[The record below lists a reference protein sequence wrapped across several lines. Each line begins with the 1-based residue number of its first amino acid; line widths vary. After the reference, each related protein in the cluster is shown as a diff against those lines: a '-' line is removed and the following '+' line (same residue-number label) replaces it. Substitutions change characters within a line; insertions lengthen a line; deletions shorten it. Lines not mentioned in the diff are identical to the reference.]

1 VCRSRIRKRVVAVD
15 AVDGKTFRIF
25 FCRDICDD
33 LGSNKKGKGKKMYSN
48 DQRLKTLEY
57 AAIGAGLLLLVSC
70 IVGCTK
76 RTPVIPPS
84 QTTFATPEEA
94 GQALQNATRAEDD
107 GSLVRILGAKSQAI
121 LYSGDPAE
129 DKAALQSFAKKYD
142 RMNRWV
148 TMTDGSL
155 VLYIGADNYPFPIP
169 LVKDSSSKWYFNT
182 AAGEDE
188 VLARRVGK
196 NELMAI
202 DVSKSIVNAEE
213 LYRKNSHKYT
223 QTISGNS
230 KLAVSTS
237 SGECPVFDGY
247 VFRILTVPNNEAK
260 DGSKSYIS
268 DGRMT
273 GGFAVI
279 ASPVKYQDSGIM
291 TFIVSQDGVV
301 YQKDLGTQTASVAA
315 SIAEYNPSD
324 GWTPAE

>member
-1 VCRSRIRKRVVAVD
+1 
-15 AVDGKTFRIF
+15 
-25 FCRDICDD
+25 
-33 LGSNKKGKGKKMYSN
+33 MYSN
-48 DQRLKTLEY
+48 GQRLKTLEY
-57 AAIGAGLLLLVSC
+57 AAIGARLLLLVSC

-76 RTPVIPPS
+76 QTPVIPPS
-84 QTTFATPEEA
+84 QTTFTTPEEA
-94 GQALQNATRAEDD
+94 GQALQNASRAEDD

-121 LYSGDPAE
+121 LYSGNPAE

-182 AAGEDE
+182 VAGEDE
-188 VLARRVGK
+188 VLARRIGR

-213 LYRKNSHKYT
+213 LYRKNRTNTH
-223 QTISGNS
+223 TISSNS
-230 KLAVSTS
+230 KLAVFGS
-237 SGECPVFDGY
+237 SGEGPVFDGY
-247 VFRILTVPNNEAK
+247 VFRILAAQGDEAK
-260 DGSKSYIS
+260 GGSRSYIA

-273 GGFAVI
+273 GGIAVI
-279 ASPVKYQDSGIM
+279 ATPVKYQDSGIM
-291 TFIVSQDGVV
+291 TFIVSRDGVV
-301 YQKDLGTQTASVAA
+301 YQKDLGTQTARVAA

>member
-1 VCRSRIRKRVVAVD
+1 
-15 AVDGKTFRIF
+15 
-25 FCRDICDD
+25 
-33 LGSNKKGKGKKMYSN
+33 MYSN
-48 DQRLKTLEY
+48 GQRLKTLEY
-57 AAIGAGLLLLVSC
+57 AAIGARLLLLVSC

-76 RTPVIPPS
+76 QTPVIPPS
-84 QTTFATPEEA
+84 QTTFTTPEEA
-94 GQALQNATRAEDD
+94 GQALQNASRAEDD

-188 VLARRVGK
+188 VLARRIGR

-202 DVSKSIVNAEE
+202 DVSKLIVNAEE
-213 LYRKNSHKYT
+213 LYRKKSHEYT
-223 QTISGNS
+223 QTIFSNS

-237 SGECPVFDGY
+237 SGGGSVFDGY
-247 VFRILTVPNNEAK
+247 VFRILAAQGDEAK
-260 DGSKSYIS
+260 GGSTSYIA

-273 GGFAVI
+273 GGYAVI
-279 ASPVKYQDSGIM
+279 ATPVKYHDSGIM
-291 TFIVSQDGVV
+291 TFIVSRDGVV
-301 YQKDLGTQTASVAA
+301 YQKDLGTQTASVAT

-324 GWTPAE
+324 GWAPAE

>member
-1 VCRSRIRKRVVAVD
+1 
-15 AVDGKTFRIF
+15 
-25 FCRDICDD
+25 
-33 LGSNKKGKGKKMYSN
+33 MYSN
-48 DQRLKTLEY
+48 DQRSKMLEY
-57 AAIGAGLLLLVSC
+57 AAIGARLLLLVGC

-76 RTPVIPPS
+76 QTPIIPPS

-94 GQALQNATRAEDD
+94 GQALQDATRTEDD
-107 GSLVRILGAKSQAI
+107 GSLLRILGAKSQAI
-121 LYSGDPAE
+121 LYSGDPTV
-129 DKAALQSFAKKYD
+129 DKAALRSFAKKYD

-169 LVKDSSSKWYFNT
+169 LVKNSSSKWYFNT

-188 VLARRVGK
+188 VLARRIGR

-202 DVSKSIVNAEE
+202 DVSKSMINAEE
-213 LYRKNSHKYT
+213 LNRKKSHEHT
-223 QTISGNS
+223 QAIFSNS
-230 KLAVSTS
+230 KLAVSSS
-237 SGECPVFDGY
+237 SGGGLVFDGY
-247 VFRILTVPNNEAK
+247 AFRILAAHGDEAK
-260 DGSKSYIS
+260 GGSKSYTT
-268 DGRMT
+268 DGRTT

-279 ASPVKYQDSGIM
+279 ATPVKYQDSGIM
-291 TFIVSQDGVV
+291 TFIVSRAGVV

>member
-1 VCRSRIRKRVVAVD
+1 
-15 AVDGKTFRIF
+15 
-25 FCRDICDD
+25 
-33 LGSNKKGKGKKMYSN
+33 MYSKS
-48 DQRLKTLEY
+48 QRLKTLEY
-57 AAIGAGLLLLVSC
+57 AAIGARLLLLLSC
-70 IVGCTK
+70 MLGCTK
-76 RTPVIPPS
+76 YTSVLPPS

-107 GSLVRILGAKSQAI
+107 GSLLRILGAKSQAI
-121 LYSGDPAE
+121 LYSGNPAE

-188 VLARRVGK
+188 VLARRIGR

-202 DVSKSIVNAEE
+202 GLSKSIVNAEE
-213 LYRKNSHKYT
+213 LYRKKSHEYT
-223 QTISGNS
+223 QTISSNS
-230 KLAVSTS
+230 KPAVFGS
-237 SGECPVFDGY
+237 SGEGPVFDGY
-247 VFRILTVPNNEAK
+247 VFRILTAQG
-260 DGSKSYIS
+260 DGTNGGSRSYIA

-279 ASPVKYQDSGIM
+279 ATPVKYQDSGIM
-291 TFIVSQDGVV
+291 TFIVSRDGVV

-324 GWTPAE
+324 RWTPAE

>member
-1 VCRSRIRKRVVAVD
+1 
-15 AVDGKTFRIF
+15 
-25 FCRDICDD
+25 
-33 LGSNKKGKGKKMYSN
+33 MYSKS
-48 DQRLKTLEY
+48 QRFKTLEY
-57 AAIGAGLLLLVSC
+57 AAIGARLLLFASC

-76 RTPVIPPS
+76 QTPVTPLS

-94 GQALQNATRAEDD
+94 GQALQNASRAEDD

-121 LYSGDPAE
+121 LYSGNPAE
-129 DKAALQSFAKKYD
+129 DKAALQSFARKYD

-188 VLARRVGK
+188 VLARRIGR
-196 NELMAI
+196 NELIAI

-213 LYRKNSHKYT
+213 FYSKKSHEYT
-223 QTISGNS
+223 QAISSNS
-230 KLAVSTS
+230 KFAVSGT
-237 SGECPVFDGY
+237 SGEGPVFEGY
-247 VFRILTVPNNEAK
+247 AFRILAAQGDEAK
-260 DGSKSYIS
+260 GGSKNYIT
-268 DGRMT
+268 DGKMT

-279 ASPVKYQDSGIM
+279 ATPVKYQNSGIM

>member
-1 VCRSRIRKRVVAVD
+1 
-15 AVDGKTFRIF
+15 
-25 FCRDICDD
+25 
-33 LGSNKKGKGKKMYSN
+33 MYSN
-48 DQRLKTLEY
+48 AQRLKTLEY
-57 AAIGAGLLLLVSC
+57 AAIGARLLLLVSC

-76 RTPVIPPS
+76 QRPVIPPS

-94 GQALQNATRAEDD
+94 GQALQNASRAEDD

-121 LYSGDPAE
+121 LYSGNPAE
-129 DKAALQSFAKKYD
+129 DKAALQSFTKKYD

-188 VLARRVGK
+188 VLARRIGR

-213 LYRKNSHKYT
+213 LYRKKSHEHT
-223 QTISGNS
+223 QAISSNS
-230 KLAVSTS
+230 KPAIFGSY
-237 SGECPVFDGY
+237 GEEPVFDGY
-247 VFRILTVPNNEAK
+247 VFRIIGAQGDEAK
-260 DGSKSYIS
+260 GESRSYIAG
-268 DGRMT
+268 GRMT

-279 ASPVKYQDSGIM
+279 AAPIKYQGSGIM
-291 TFIVSQDGVV
+291 TFIVTRDGVV

>member
-1 VCRSRIRKRVVAVD
+1 
-15 AVDGKTFRIF
+15 
-25 FCRDICDD
+25 
-33 LGSNKKGKGKKMYSN
+33 MYSKS
-48 DQRLKTLEY
+48 QRVKTLEY
-57 AAIGAGLLLLVSC
+57 AAIGARLLLLVSC

-76 RTPVIPPS
+76 QTQVTPPS

-94 GQALQNATRAEDD
+94 GQALQNASRAEDD
-107 GSLVRILGAKSQAI
+107 GSLLRILGAKAQAI
-121 LYSGDPAE
+121 LYSGNPAE

-155 VLYIGADNYPFPIP
+155 VLYIGADNYPFPIS
-169 LVKDSSSKWYFNT
+169 LAKDSSSKWYFNT

-188 VLARRVGK
+188 VLARRIGR
-196 NELMAI
+196 NELIAI

-213 LYRKNSHKYT
+213 FYRKKSHEYT
-223 QTISGNS
+223 QTISSNS
-230 KLAVSTS
+230 KLAVPGS
-237 SGECPVFDGY
+237 SGEGPVFEGY
-247 VFRILTVPNNEAK
+247 AFRILAAQGDEAK
-260 DGSKSYIS
+260 GGSKSYIT

-279 ASPVKYQDSGIM
+279 ATPVKYQDSGIM
-291 TFIVSQDGVV
+291 TFIVSRDGVV
-301 YQKDLGTQTASVAA
+301 YQKDLGTQTASIAA

>member
-1 VCRSRIRKRVVAVD
+1 
-15 AVDGKTFRIF
+15 
-25 FCRDICDD
+25 
-33 LGSNKKGKGKKMYSN
+33 MYSN
-48 DQRLKTLEY
+48 VQRLKTLEY
-57 AAIGAGLLLLVSC
+57 AAIGAGLLLLLSC

-76 RTPVIPPS
+76 QTPVIPPS
-84 QTTFATPEEA
+84 QATFATPEEA

-107 GSLVRILGAKSQAI
+107 GSLVRILGAQSQAI

-169 LVKDSSSKWYFNT
+169 LVKNSSSKWYFDT

-188 VLARRVGK
+188 VLARRIGR

-202 DVSKSIVNAEE
+202 EVSKSIVNVEE
-213 LYRKNSHKYT
+213 LYRKKSHEYT
-223 QTISGNS
+223 QTISNS
-230 KLAVSTS
+230 KLAVFGP
-237 SGECPVFDGY
+237 SGEGPVFDGY
-247 VFRILTVPNNEAK
+247 AFRILSAQGDEARG
-260 DGSKSYIS
+260 GSKSYIT
-268 DGRMT
+268 DGRMM

-279 ASPVKYQDSGIM
+279 ATPVKYQDSGIM
-291 TFIVSQDGVV
+291 TFIVSREGVV

-315 SIAEYNPSD
+315 TIAEYNPSD
-324 GWTPAE
+324 GWTLAE

>member
-1 VCRSRIRKRVVAVD
+1 
-15 AVDGKTFRIF
+15 
-25 FCRDICDD
+25 
-33 LGSNKKGKGKKMYSN
+33 MYSN
-48 DQRLKTLEY
+48 AQRLKTLEY
-57 AAIGAGLLLLVSC
+57 AAIGARLLLLVSC

-76 RTPVIPPS
+76 QTPVIPPS

-94 GQALQNATRAEDD
+94 GQALQNASRAEDD
-107 GSLVRILGAKSQAI
+107 GSLVRILGAKSQAS
-121 LYSGDPAE
+121 LYSGNPAE

-155 VLYIGADNYPFPIP
+155 VLYIGADNYSFPIP
-169 LVKDSSSKWYFNT
+169 LVKNSSSKWHFDT

-188 VLARRVGK
+188 VLARRIGR

-202 DVSKSIVNAEE
+202 DVSRSMVNAEE
-213 LYRKNSHKYT
+213 LYRTKSHEYT
-223 QTISGNS
+223 QTISSNS
-230 KLAVSTS
+230 KLAVFGP
-237 SGECPVFDGY
+237 SGEGPVFDGY
-247 VFRILTVPNNEAK
+247 VFRILTAQGDEAK
-260 DGSKSYIS
+260 GGSRSYIA

-279 ASPVKYQDSGIM
+279 ATPVKYQDSGIM
-291 TFIVSQDGVV
+291 TFIVSRDGVV

>member
-1 VCRSRIRKRVVAVD
+1 
-15 AVDGKTFRIF
+15 
-25 FCRDICDD
+25 
-33 LGSNKKGKGKKMYSN
+33 MYSN
-48 DQRLKTLEY
+48 AQRLKTLEY
-57 AAIGAGLLLLVSC
+57 AAIGARLLLLVSC

-84 QTTFATPEEA
+84 QTAFATPEEA
-94 GQALQNATRAEDD
+94 GQTLQNASRAEDD

-188 VLARRVGK
+188 VLARRIGR

-202 DVSKSIVNAEE
+202 AVSKSIVNAEK
-213 LYRKNSHKYT
+213 LYRKKSHEDA
-223 QTISGNS
+223 QAIFSNS
-230 KLAVSTS
+230 KLAVSGT
-237 SGECPVFDGY
+237 SGEGPVFDGY
-247 VFRILTVPNNEAK
+247 IFRILAAQSDETK
-260 DGSKSYIS
+260 GGSRSYTG
-268 DGRMT
+268 DGRIT

-279 ASPVKYQDSGIM
+279 ATPVKYQDSGIM
-291 TFIVSQDGVV
+291 TFIVSRDGVV

-315 SIAEYNPSD
+315 SIAEYNSSD
-324 GWTPAE
+324 GWAPAE

>member
-1 VCRSRIRKRVVAVD
+1 
-15 AVDGKTFRIF
+15 
-25 FCRDICDD
+25 
-33 LGSNKKGKGKKMYSN
+33 MYSN
-48 DQRLKTLEY
+48 AQRLKTLEY
-57 AAIGAGLLLLVSC
+57 AAIGARLLLLVSC
-70 IVGCTK
+70 IGGCT
-76 RTPVIPPS
+76 RQTPVIPFS

-94 GQALQNATRAEDD
+94 KQALQNASRGEDE
-107 GSLVRILGAKSQAI
+107 GSLVRILGAKSQAV

-188 VLARRVGK
+188 VLARRIGR

-202 DVSKSIVNAEE
+202 DVSKSIVNGEE
-213 LYRKNSHKYT
+213 LYRKKSHEYT
-223 QTISGNS
+223 QAIFSNS
-230 KLAVSTS
+230 KLAVSGS
-237 SGECPVFDGY
+237 FGESPVFDGY
-247 VFRILTVPNNEAK
+247 LFRILTAQGDGTK
-260 DGSKSYIS
+260 DGSNSYKA

-279 ASPVKYQDSGIM
+279 ATPVKYQDSGIM
-291 TFIVSQDGVV
+291 TFIVSREGVV
-301 YQKDLGTQTASVAA
+301 YQKDLGTQTTRVAA

-324 GWTPAE
+324 GWTPTE

>member
-1 VCRSRIRKRVVAVD
+1 
-15 AVDGKTFRIF
+15 
-25 FCRDICDD
+25 
-33 LGSNKKGKGKKMYSN
+33 MYSN
-48 DQRLKTLEY
+48 AQRLKTLEY
-57 AAIGAGLLLLVSC
+57 AAIGARLLLLVSC

-84 QTTFATPEEA
+84 QTAFATPEEA
-94 GQALQNATRAEDD
+94 GQTLQNASRAEDD
-107 GSLVRILGAKSQAI
+107 GSLVRILGAKSQAS
-121 LYSGDPAE
+121 LYSGNPAE

-188 VLARRVGK
+188 VLARRIGR

-202 DVSKSIVNAEE
+202 AVSKSIVNAEE
-213 LYRKNSHKYT
+213 LYRKKSHEYT
-223 QTISGNS
+223 QTISNS
-230 KLAVSTS
+230 KLAVSSS
-237 SGECPVFDGY
+237 SGGGLVLDGY
-247 VFRILTVPNNEAK
+247 AFRILAAHGDEAK
-260 DGSKSYIS
+260 GGSKSYTT
-268 DGRMT
+268 DGRTT

-279 ASPVKYQDSGIM
+279 ATPVKYQDSGIM
-291 TFIVSQDGVV
+291 TFIVSRAGVV

-315 SIAEYNPSD
+315 SIAEYNSSD
-324 GWTPAE
+324 GWAPAE